1 MKIKKNK
8 KTKSMWETK
17 QKIYGV
23 PQGSSGKTLMATDL
37 PQNCFNT
44 STDTAELVTQIIG
57 QIIFFC
63 EVIEFS
69 NLVLIVCFFF
79 SRTES
84 LYWQHCKC
92 DGRCNLSS
100 ITYFDRL
107 QVWCCETNALEDY
120 SSRTKKKCA
129 THTVFQTAF
138 LTCKLY
144 KMRRHSSGK
153 REEIGMLVLASLL
166 FAVLSIPVLNSKI
179 INSAPRRANL
189 GLRKCS
195 QFG

>member
-1 MKIKKNK
+1 MSTFPSLLHTDFSIATLNMEILSSKKGRAKHENEKKNK

-107 QVWCCETNALEDY
+107 QV
-120 SSRTKKKCA
+120 
-129 THTVFQTAF
+129 
-138 LTCKLY
+138 
-144 KMRRHSSGK
+144 
-153 REEIGMLVLASLL
+153 
-166 FAVLSIPVLNSKI
+166 
-179 INSAPRRANL
+179 
-189 GLRKCS
+189 
-195 QFG
+195 